1 MIPGRHRDDSVRVV
15 SRIHANR
22 SSPGRQITR
31 KDMEN
36 NAKYIVIP
44 LHHRPDL
51 IKDCCKLINS
61 EWPRSETARMK
72 SLNVSCDDFPTCLI
86 LINDK
91 DEILGHCKISLVTR
105 SKVSCFIESV
115 VIDYRCRSRGLG
127 SRLLRGVEEYVAKK
141 GLKNIYLKTDGQ
153 EVFYYKNGYKV
164 CDPFKAYGI
173 NDIVTASPPFGRT
186 KFKEWNNDQSVKQP
200 PPPPPMPAFQLSKFF
215 DARML
220 SQKTHMV
227 KKL

>member
-1 MIPGRHRDDSVRVV
+1 MPFPFES
-15 SRIHANR
+15 AQT
-22 SSPGRQITR
+22 SSPPRRKTTRQ
-31 KDMEN
+31 DMMES
-36 NAKYIVIP
+36 NAKYVVIP

-51 IKDCCKLINS
+51 IKDCCKLVNS

-91 DEILGHCKISLVTR
+91 DKVLGHCKISLVGR

-115 VIDYRCRSRGLG
+115 VIDYRYRSQGLG
-127 SRLLRGVEEYVAKK
+127 SRLLRGVEEYVARK

-153 EVFYYKNGYKV
+153 EVFYYKNGYKL

-173 NDIVTASPPFGRT
+173 NDIITASPPLGKT
-186 KFKEWNNDQSVKQP
+186 KFKERNADQSAGQPPP

-215 DARML
+215 DTRML

-227 KKL
+227 KKLGY

>member
-1 MIPGRHRDDSVRVV
+1 MTESNV
-15 SRIHANR
+15 
-22 SSPGRQITR
+22 
-31 KDMEN
+31 
-36 NAKYIVIP
+36 KYVALP

-51 IKDCCKLINS
+51 IGDCCKLLNS

-72 SLNVSCDDFPTCLI
+72 SLNVSCDGFPTCLV
-86 LINDK
+86 LINDENK
-91 DEILGHCKISLVTR
+91 VLGHCKISLVAR

-115 VIDYRCRSRGLG
+115 VIDRRCRSRGLG
-127 SRLLRGVEEYVAKK
+127 SRLLRGVEEYVAKR
-141 GLKNIYLKTDGQ
+141 GLKNIYLKTNGQ
-153 EVFYYKNGYKV
+153 EAFYYKNGYKV

-173 NDIVTASPPFGRT
+173 NDIITASPPLGRT
-186 KFKEWNNDQSVKQP
+186 RFEERNGDRSAGQPP

-215 DARML
+215 DTRTL

>member
-1 MIPGRHRDDSVRVV
+1 M
-15 SRIHANR
+15 
-22 SSPGRQITR
+22 
-31 KDMEN
+31 MESN
-36 NAKYIVIP
+36 GKYIVIP

-51 IKDCCKLINS
+51 MKDCCKLLNS

-72 SLNVSCDDFPTCLI
+72 SLILSCDDFPTCLI
-86 LINDK
+86 LINK
-91 DEILGHCKISLVTR
+91 ENKVLGHCKISLVAK
-105 SKVSCFIESV
+105 SKISCFIESV
-115 VIDYRCRSRGLG
+115 VIDYRCRSQGLG
-127 SRLLRGVEEYVAKK
+127 SRLLRGMEEYVSKR

-173 NDIVTASPPFGRT
+173 NDIITASPPLRT
-186 KFKEWNNDQSVKQP
+186 RFKERINGEQPAGQPP

-215 DARML
+215 DMRMQ
-220 SQKTHMV
+220 SPKTHMV

>member
-1 MIPGRHRDDSVRVV
+1 MFNFGC
-15 SRIHANR
+15 
-22 SSPGRQITR
+22 RQ
-31 KDMEN
+31 DMMEN
-36 NAKYIVIP
+36 DIKYVVIP

-51 IKDCCKLINS
+51 VKDCCKLLNS

-72 SLNVSCDDFPTCLI
+72 SLSVSCDDFPTCLV
-86 LINDK
+86 LINGENK
-91 DEILGHCKISLVTR
+91 VLGHCKISLVAR

-115 VIDYRCRSRGLG
+115 VIDYRYRSQGLG
-127 SRLLRGVEEYVAKK
+127 SRLLRGVEEYVAKR

-173 NDIVTASPPFGRT
+173 NDIITVSPPLGRT
-186 KFKEWNNDQSVKQP
+186 RFKEQNGDQSAGQLPPP

-215 DARML
+215 DMRML
-220 SQKTHMV
+220 SRKTHMV